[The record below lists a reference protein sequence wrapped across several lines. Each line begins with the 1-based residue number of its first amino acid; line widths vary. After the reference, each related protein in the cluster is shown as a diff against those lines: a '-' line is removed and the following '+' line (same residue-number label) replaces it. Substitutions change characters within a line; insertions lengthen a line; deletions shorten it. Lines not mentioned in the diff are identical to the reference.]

1 MADITPLLTTAGQS
15 IAPWLPKLGAA
26 VAIVLVAWLVAR
38 LVRGAAVKAGERFEI
53 DKKLGSAGLTASLAG
68 VGAALVWLFA
78 LPALLG
84 TFELNALLT
93 PINAMMSRLMGFIPN
108 LMGSAVVLGIGLLVA
123 RIVKQIVTGLLRA
136 AGSERAAAKMG
147 MAAALGES
155 GLAGMA
161 GNVVFVLLLLPT
173 LVAALQPLGLDAVT
187 TPLSKLLETV
197 VNFVP
202 RLVSAA
208 IVVGLAV
215 LVGRMAATLVTALAS
230 GLQIDKLPQKMGAP
244 ALELG
249 GRSLSDLMGTG
260 VMVAVVMTG
269 LTQACDILQ
278 LQVLTDA
285 VAGIGLAMVRVSS
298 ALVILFLGY
307 LLASAVAR
315 GVAQRAHPGAAVQA
329 MLTRAAILFF
339 AAALALHQAGLPAVI
354 VTIAF
359 GAVVGGIAVGLAVAM
374 GIGGGP
380 VASRALERLAL
391 QLEGK
396 APGSPAAAPA
406 QSPPTPV
413 DTP

>member
-1 MADITPLLTTAGQS
+1 MPDIAPVLTSIGQ
-15 IAPWLPKLGAA
+15 AVGPWLPKLGGA
-26 VAIVLVAWLVAR
+26 VAIVLVAWLAAR
-38 LVRGAAVKAGERFEI
+38 LVRGAAQRAG
-53 DKKLGSAGLTASLAG
+53 DSAQLDTKLGSAGLTASLAG
-68 VGAALVWLFA
+68 VAGGLVWLFA

-84 TFELNALLT
+84 TLELTGLLT
-93 PINAMMSRLMGFIPN
+93 PVNALMSRLMGFIPN
-108 LMGSAVVLGIGLLVA
+108 LMGSAVVLGIGLLIA
-123 RIVKQIVTGLLRA
+123 RIVRQVLTGLLRA
-136 AGSERAAAKMG
+136 AGSERVAEKMG
-147 MAAALGES
+147 MAAALGEG

-161 GNVVFVLLLLPT
+161 GSVVFVLLLLPT

-187 TPLSKLLETV
+187 TPLSKLLEAI

-202 RLVSAA
+202 RLISAA

-215 LVGRMAATLVTALAS
+215 LIGRMAATLVTALAS
-230 GLQIDKLPQKMGAP
+230 GMQIDKLPQKMGAP

-249 GRSLSDLMGTG
+249 GRSLSDLMGVG
-260 VMVAVVMTG
+260 VMVAVIMTG
-269 LTQACDILQ
+269 LTQACEILQ

-298 ALVILFLGY
+298 ALVILFIGY

-315 GVAQRAHPGAAVQA
+315 GVAQRPHPGAAVQA
-329 MLTRAAILFF
+329 ALTRGAILFF

-359 GAVVGGIAVGLAVAM
+359 GAVMGGLAIGLAVAV

-380 VASRALERLAL
+380 LAGRALQQLAL

-396 APGSPAAAPA
+396 AAAAPGAVAA
-406 QSPPTPV
+406 QPQPPVNTP
-413 DTP
+413 